1 VKNCGWITYWHI
13 SKERSNTS
21 RVTWG
26 EAAKEQ
32 RLPNFARDL
41 EIGKHG
47 ISISVYSQAQIHA
60 HYSNV
65 TINLLAMYLAL
76 ISVY

>member
-1 VKNCGWITYWHI
+1 MHTGIYLIRGEV
-13 SKERSNTS
+13 ERRG

-76 ISVY
+76 VSVY